1 MSFGSQLRARRE
13 ALKLSRADLA
23 QMLGVSLSAI
33 GNYENDGSFPKTEYL
48 VKLFDTLKTEPNVL
62 FADYF
67 RAGELAL
74 TEAEREL
81 VQKCRALS
89 PTGRRTVYAV
99 ADALCAYRDELLETL
114 GEESKPRFIPL
125 YRSPAAAG
133 FAAPVCGEDFDY
145 IPADENVPRGA
156 DFAVRI
162 SGDSMEP
169 HIADGSVVYVNHDPL
184 ESGDVGIFCVDG
196 EMVCKQ
202 YHHDALGIT
211 YLFSLNRARAAADLV
226 FPRDSGRSLVCF
238 GRVILPRRYPLP
250 TR

>member
-1 MSFGSQLRARRE
+1 MSFGSQLKRRRE
-13 ALKLSRADLA
+13 ALGLTRIQLA
-23 QMLGVSLSAI
+23 GLLGISPSAVS
-33 GNYENDGSFPKTEYL
+33 NYENDGSFPKTEYL
-48 VKLFDTLKTEPNVL
+48 VRLFDALKTEPNVL

-74 TEAEREL
+74 TEAERAL

-89 PTGRRTVYAV
+89 PTGRRTVHAV
-99 ADALCAYRDELLETL
+99 AEALGAYRDELLESL
-114 GEESKPRFIPL
+114 GEEREPRLIPL

-145 IPADENVPRGA
+145 VPADESVPRGA
-156 DFAVRI
+156 DFGVRI

-184 ESGDVGIFCVDG
+184 ASGDVGIFCVDG

-202 YHHDALGIT
+202 YHRDALGIT
-211 YLFSLNRARAAADLV
+211 YLFSLNRARADADLV
-226 FPRDSGRSLVCF
+226 FPRESGRSLVCF
-238 GRVILPRRYPLP
+238 GRVILPRRHPLP
-250 TR
+250 LP